1 MQEKNIYKR
10 ESWCWKQL
18 LVAALFVVCFAT
30 LATAAE
36 PSINDVIP
44 NSGAVGTEVF
54 IRGTNFI
61 FPNRSSNKVNFRG
74 VKAAVVEA
82 SSSTMLRVEVP
93 SGASNGPVT
102 VINSNGEG
110 KSPNNFT
117 VTTPIPSNKGAIGS
131 GDRIRIKNAIE
142 GFKPTGNKCFG
153 NDSFGATKDPV
164 NAQSQYYAPAG
175 SVLTVDSD
183 VFSDADSIRKV
194 RVSFRGCRLLTAFL
208 GSCQEPAKD
217 CSSNRV
223 VEGNE
228 YEISAEKLEKT
239 ATSTI
244 GFDYGTLVVPF
255 KYQLH
260 DNTITGNTTVGQ
272 YLGYKLSSTGLSVMP
287 VISAGLGVVS
297 ISQKDSQ
304 QNVTT
309 SSAPSFSVAYGLI
322 VNILKNGLFQAGI
335 MSGWDWAGKGSQY
348 KYEGKP
354 WISISLGTN
363 WTN

>member
-1 MQEKNIYKR
+1 MQKKVISKSNLLYWR
-10 ESWCWKQL
+10 QL
-18 LVAALFVVCFAT
+18 LSATLFVVSFAT
-30 LATAAE
+30 FAIAAA

-44 NSGAVGTEVF
+44 GSGAVGSEVF

-61 FPNRSSNKVNFRG
+61 FPNISSNKVKFSG
-74 VKAAVVEA
+74 VKATVVEA
-82 SSSTMLRVEVP
+82 SSSTMLTVEVP

-102 VINSNGEG
+102 VVNSNGEG

-117 VTTPIPSNKGAIGS
+117 VTTPIPSNKGTIGS

-142 GFKPTGNKCFG
+142 GFKPTENKCFG
-153 NDSFGATKDPV
+153 YDSSGTPKDPV

-183 VFSDADSIRKV
+183 VFLDADSTRKV
-194 RVSFRGCRLLTAFL
+194 RVSFRGCRLLTACL

-223 VEGNE
+223 VEGNG
-228 YEISAEKLEKT
+228 YEIAVEKLEKS
-239 ATSTI
+239 ATNTV

-260 DNTITGNTTVGQ
+260 DNTITGNSTVAQ
-272 YLGYKLSSTGLSVMP
+272 YLGYKFTSAGLSIMP
-287 VISAGLGVVS
+287 VFSAGLGVVS